1 MEIEILYEDNHI
13 IAVNKKIGDIV
24 QGDETGDK
32 PLSDFVKEYIKKKYQ
47 KPGEVFLGVVHRID
61 RPVSGVVLFA
71 RTSKALTR
79 LNDLFKT
86 KEITKTYWAV
96 VKNKP
101 KENAGPD
108 QNRRNMQNPAV
119 EKKEGDQMSNINK
132 NLPSDQQK
140 QADGAQ
146 DGKLP
151 ANKKKKK
158 FFNKNRKPK
167 DGQG

>member
-1 MEIEILYEDNHI
+1 MAILGTKTRQQTR
-13 IAVNKKIGDIV
+13 AAKKPNR
-24 QGDETGDK
+24 K
-32 PLSDFVKEYIKKKYQ
+32 C
-47 KPGEVFLGVVHRID
+47 
-61 RPVSGVVLFA
+61 
-71 RTSKALTR
+71 
-79 LNDLFKT
+79 T
-86 KEITKTYWAV
+86 KEGGQPRPEH
-96 VKNKP
+96 KP

-151 ANKKKKK
+151 ANKKEK

>member
-1 MEIEILYEDNHI
+1 
-13 IAVNKKIGDIV
+13 
-24 QGDETGDK
+24 
-32 PLSDFVKEYIKKKYQ
+32 
-47 KPGEVFLGVVHRID
+47 
-61 RPVSGVVLFA
+61 
-71 RTSKALTR
+71 
-79 LNDLFKT
+79 
-86 KEITKTYWAV
+86 
-96 VKNKP
+96 
-101 KENAGPD
+101 
-108 QNRRNMQNPAV
+108 
-119 EKKEGDQMSNINK
+119 MSNINK